1 MAGLRAMAE
10 WLIGRGFLVVFVI
23 VFLFFS
29 VVTRHF
35 FELENLLN
43 IFSAMAPLAITAAGL
58 ALVVMTGRLD
68 TSIGSIAFL
77 SCAIGSLLMRASRLN
92 PVLAAVIVVW
102 CGGLFGA
109 VTAIMAAC

>member
-1 MAGLRAMAE
+1 M
-10 WLIGRGFLVVFVI
+10 GRGFLVVFVF

-58 ALVVMTGRLD
+58 ALVVMSGRLD
-68 TSIGSIAFL
+68 ISIGSLAFL
-77 SCAIGSLLMRASRLN
+77 SLAIGALLLRARRLN
-92 PVLAAVIVVW
+92 PGLAAVILVG
-102 CGGLFGA
+102 CGALVGA
-109 VTAIMAAC
+109 GNAVIFD